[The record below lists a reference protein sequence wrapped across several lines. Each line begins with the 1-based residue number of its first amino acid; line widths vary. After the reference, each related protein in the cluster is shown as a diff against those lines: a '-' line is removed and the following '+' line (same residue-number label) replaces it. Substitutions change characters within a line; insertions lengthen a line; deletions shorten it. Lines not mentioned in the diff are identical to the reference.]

1 MSGEMIADKWA
12 ISSRSSRC
20 TANNGHARDGYG
32 RFDHELAEAAWPFAV
47 TETGKV
53 LRADEAI

>member
-1 MSGEMIADKWA
+1 MIADKWA